1 MGAPSRWP
9 CPQAT
14 FPLEAAR
21 HGLKTLLQAEI
32 QRVQLRECQ
41 ERGSFCIELALRA
54 RLLEAKKHTLLQ
66 EKVLLYSNLHPY
78 RTYFETRPYEVATWA
93 SSPCRQM
100 EVYCGPEGNQ
110 VLRQEIAAGIDS
122 LGERL
127 CFELGLLSR

>member
-1 MGAPSRWP
+1 
-9 CPQAT
+9 
-14 FPLEAAR
+14 
-21 HGLKTLLQAEI
+21 LKTLLQAEI

-54 RLLEAKKHTLLQ
+54 RLWEAKKHTLLQ

-78 RTYFETRPYEVATWA
+78 RTYSETRPYEVATWA